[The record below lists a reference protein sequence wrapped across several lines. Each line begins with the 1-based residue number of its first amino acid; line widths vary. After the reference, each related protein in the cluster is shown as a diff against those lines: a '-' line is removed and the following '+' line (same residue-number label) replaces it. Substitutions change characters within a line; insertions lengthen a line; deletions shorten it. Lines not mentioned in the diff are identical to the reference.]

1 MNAVRK
7 LASSQVG
14 KFLLALLPLGL
25 LAAVIYLF
33 TAQGPGPIGTTPV
46 PIEKIGFERVVF
58 RPDEILVYVRNS
70 GPGLVTV
77 AHVIV
82 NGALWSFSMQPS
94 EKIPRLGRA
103 MIALP
108 YPWVEGEPVKIEL
121 LTSNGFKFAHEV
133 ASAVQTPQPNWQAFG
148 AFALLGVYVGVIPVY
163 LGFFWFPFLRR
174 IGRRWMG
181 FLLSLTAG
189 LLLFLGVDALK
200 EAFELV
206 ERVPGVFKGVGVIAS
221 GFIISFLALV
231 AIGQKTVGA
240 QKDPALARLAL
251 SYLIASGIGLH
262 NLGEGLAIGAAYALG
277 EVALGAFLV
286 IGFTIHNTTEGFG
299 IVAPV
304 AREKVKILRHLIFL
318 GLIAGAPTIL
328 GSWIGGFTYSDLFSM
343 FFLSVGGGA
352 IFQVVYEI
360 FKLMA
365 KESQRT
371 EAPLHLQLGSLTN
384 FAGLVLGLLIMYIT
398 GLFVAG

>member
-1 MNAVRK
+1 M
-7 LASSQVG
+7 
-14 KFLLALLPLGL
+14 
-25 LAAVIYLF
+25 
-33 TAQGPGPIGTTPV
+33 
-46 PIEKIGFERVVF
+46 PIEKIDFERVVF

-70 GPGLVTV
+70 SPSPVTV

-82 NGALWSFSMQPS
+82 NGALWSFSIQPS
-94 EKIPRLGRA
+94 ETIPRLGRA
-103 MIALP
+103 TIALP
-108 YPWVEGEPVKIEL
+108 YPWVEGEPVAIEL
-121 LTSNGFKFAHEV
+121 LTPNGFKFAHEV
-133 ASAVQTPQPNWQAFG
+133 DIAVQTPQLNWQAFG
-148 AFALLGVYVGVIPVY
+148 AFALLGTYVGVIPVY

-174 IGRRWMG
+174 IGRRWMW

-200 EAFELV
+200 EAFELA

-221 GFIISFLALV
+221 GFIVSFLALV

-240 QKDPALARLAL
+240 QKDPALAPLAL

-286 IGFTIHNTTEGFG
+286 IGFT
-299 IVAPV
+299 
-304 AREKVKILRHLIFL
+304 
-318 GLIAGAPTIL
+318 
-328 GSWIGGFTYSDLFSM
+328 YSDLFSM
-343 FFLSVGGGA
+343 FFLSVGAGA

-365 KESQRT
+365 KGSQQT
-371 EAPLHLQLGSLTN
+371 APLHLQLGSLTN

>member
-1 MNAVRK
+1 MNTVRK
-7 LASSQVG
+7 FV
-14 KFLLALLPLGL
+14 LALLPLGL

-33 TAQGPGPIGTTPV
+33 TAQGPGPIGTAPV
-46 PIEKIGFERVVF
+46 PIEKIDFERVVF
-58 RPDEILVYVRNS
+58 RPDGISVYVRNS
-70 GPGLVTV
+70 GPSEVTV

-82 NGALWSFSMQPS
+82 NGALWSFSIQPS
-94 EKIPRLGRA
+94 ETIPRLGRA
-103 MIALP
+103 TIALP
-108 YPWVEGEPVKIEL
+108 YPWVEGEPVAIEL
-121 LTSNGFKFAHEV
+121 LTPNGFKFAHDV
-133 ASAVQTPQPNWQAFG
+133 DIAVETPRPSWQAFG
-148 AFALLGVYVGVIPVY
+148 AFALLGTYVGVIPVY
-163 LGFFWFPFLRR
+163 LGFFWFPFLRE

-206 ERVPGVFKGVGVIAS
+206 GRVPSVFKGVGVITS

-251 SYLIASGIGLH
+251 SYLIAAGIGLH

-286 IGFTIHNTTEGFG
+286 VGFTIHNTTEGFG

-304 AREKVKILRHLIFL
+304 ARGNVKILRHLLFL

-328 GSWIGGFTYSDLFSM
+328 GAWIGGFTYSDLFSM
-343 FFLSVGGGA
+343 FFLSVGAGA

-371 EAPLHLQLGSLTN
+371 ETPPHLQLGSLTN
-384 FAGLVLGLLIMYIT
+384 FAGLMLGLLIMYIT